1 MKTKLIAV
9 LAAVLVAGVS
19 QADDL
24 TLLNGDF
31 ELNPGSYEAIIS
43 WGPNG
48 ACAQYANHP
57 KPGHVPAL
65 GSIFAYYS
73 AGLTETVGQVVT
85 NSASGGWYTIEANK
99 VYHFWSY
106 AMGGGDD
113 VGTLFYEIGYS
124 TNPVSGVYTADTYL
138 MLETNA
144 FVLDGTWAEQNGVT
158 YTTGSSGREIG
169 QELGVRF
176 PDAGSSDIWF
186 DNCQLTVVPEP
197 GVIAGLMIG
206 GLLLGRRFR
215 R

>member
-1 MKTKLIAV
+1 
-9 LAAVLVAGVS
+9 
-19 QADDL
+19 
-24 TLLNGDF
+24 
-31 ELNPGSYEAIIS
+31 LNPGNYEAVIS

-48 ACAQYANHP
+48 GCALHANHP
-57 KPGHVPAL
+57 KPGYVAAL
-65 GSIFAYYS
+65 GNVFAYYS
-73 AGLTETVGQVVT
+73 AGLAETVGQVVT

-124 TNPVSGVYTADTYL
+124 TNAVSGVYTADTYV
-138 MLETNA
+138 MLDTNA

-158 YTTGSSGREIG
+158 CTTGSSGPEIG
-169 QELGVRF
+169 QELVVRF
-176 PDAGSSDIWF
+176 PTSGSSDIWF

-197 GVIAGLMIG
+197 SVIAGLLIG